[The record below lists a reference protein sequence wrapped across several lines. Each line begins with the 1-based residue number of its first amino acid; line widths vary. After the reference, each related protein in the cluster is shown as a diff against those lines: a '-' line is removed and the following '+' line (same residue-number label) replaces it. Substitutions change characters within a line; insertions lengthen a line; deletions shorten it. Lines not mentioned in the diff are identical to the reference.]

1 MKAYK
6 TGEVAKLLNVTPLT
20 VRNEIEKGNLKAFK
34 VGTEYRITEEALN
47 EYMGILPKD
56 NMEEKLILMEKELNK
71 YKLMLKNIREVI
83 LWK

>member
-6 TGEVAKLLNVTPLT
+6 TGEVAKILNVTPLT
-20 VRNEIEKGNLKAFK
+20 VRNEIEKGNIRAFK
-34 VGTEYRITEEALN
+34 VGTEYRITEESLN

-71 YKLMLKNIREVI
+71 YKLMLKHIREVI
-83 LWK
+83 L

>member
-20 VRNEIEKGNLKAFK
+20 VRNEIEKGNIRAFK

-83 LWK
+83 L